1 MQATCTSEPYIVGR
15 SKGRRHSNHVLL
27 GHNGDVLGRRK
38 EANEESTKG
47 SPIDRPLGP
56 SHIVIAGGEVAEWAA
71 MSESDW
77 RRRIDVIASAA
88 SGHGARHVTVF
99 PYGAT
104 PTAGSMEPI
113 RVEVSGVRVLVDP
126 RSNGRERIAET
137 LRAAGD
143 GSSFDEKSVES
154 LLHGEAGE
162 PDLVVVLGASNRLPP
177 SLVWELAYSELVFIP
192 VHWSDLDA
200 TILSEAFDV
209 FFGRE
214 RRFGGVDE

>member
-1 MQATCTSEPYIVGR
+1 
-15 SKGRRHSNHVLL
+15 
-27 GHNGDVLGRRK
+27 
-38 EANEESTKG
+38 
-47 SPIDRPLGP
+47 
-56 SHIVIAGGEVAEWAA
+56 
-71 MSESDW
+71 
-77 RRRIDVIASAA
+77 
-88 SGHGARHVTVF
+88 
-99 PYGAT
+99 
-104 PTAGSMEPI
+104 MEPI

-143 GSSFDEKSVES
+143 GSTFDEKSVES